1 MEGERIVSPTTPRY
15 YGLREGVKGGGMGV
29 EEKSVDDNHISFD
42 DDDEFSRKW
51 SFQSSSQDPS
61 VHSSNTLDY
70 SIEQQNDTFDDKLFL
85 HKINDESGSKGGG
98 NKSNIFMFD
107 NNSNSN
113 AVGTNNGYSINN
125 NSTSHI
131 IHDATSPPPSHRPEY
146 GTKNL
151 HGSGMAS
158 VPLVTPPGLTN
169 KTKDCCS
176 AQKNQQPTTTGSTP
190 AQKIDEVDDDG
201 TFVGRN
207 GGGGCGVCLGL
218 TETVDT
224 TLSSMTDLFME
235 YIGGNN
241 NTTIIDGAC
250 TKWKNDVV
258 PGGVATRF
266 QYYET
271 ASQKQARVRTEK
283 QYAWARCFE
292 D

>member
-1 MEGERIVSPTTPRY
+1 MEGERIVSPTTPR

-29 EEKSVDDNHISFD
+29 EEKSVDDNHTSFD
-42 DDDEFSRKW
+42 DEEFSRKW
-51 SFQSSSQDPS
+51 SFQSSSQNPS

-70 SIEQQNDTFDDKLFL
+70 SIEQNDTFDELL
-85 HKINDESGSKGGG
+85 HKINNESGSSKGGG
-98 NKSNIFMFD
+98 NKSSIFFD
-107 NNSNSN
+107 NNNNSNSK
-113 AVGTNNGYSINN
+113 AVGNNNGYSINN
-125 NSTSHI
+125 NSASHI

-151 HGSGMAS
+151 HGSGSAS

-176 AQKNQQPTTTGSTP
+176 AQKNQQPTTTMSTP
-190 AQKIDEVDDDG
+190 AQKNDEVDDDG
-201 TFVGRN
+201 TFVG
-207 GGGGCGVCLGL
+207 GCGVCLGL
-218 TETVDT
+218 SETVDT
-224 TLSSMTDLFME
+224 TLSSMTDLFMD

-241 NTTIIDGAC
+241 NNTIIDTAC
-250 TKWKNDVV
+250 TGWKNDVV
-258 PGGVATRF
+258 PGGVGTGF
-266 QYYET
+266 QYYEM